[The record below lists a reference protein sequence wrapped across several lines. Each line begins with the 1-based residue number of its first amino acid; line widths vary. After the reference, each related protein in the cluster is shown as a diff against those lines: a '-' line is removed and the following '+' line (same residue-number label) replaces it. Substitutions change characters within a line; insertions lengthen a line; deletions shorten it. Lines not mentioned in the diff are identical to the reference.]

1 MDLWIAIRN
10 FILTALSIFAFYK
23 TIYQY
28 IGFFVKAKKFDPAP
42 QTRKYGIVIAARNEE
57 LVIGNLVNSL
67 YEQTYPRD
75 KFQVFVVA
83 DNCDK
88 NDRTAEIARE
98 CGAIVYE
105 RCCPEKARKG
115 WALEYL
121 FENIEKDFGIQS
133 YDGYLFFD
141 ADNVVS
147 RDYLERMNEAFAT
160 GVDGVIGYRNS
171 KNFEQNWISAHYSIH
186 FMRSSYTL
194 HRPRGRLNLCTHI
207 AGTGYLLSS
216 DMLKDG
222 WHYYSLTEDTQATMD
237 FAVQGKRIE
246 YCEAA
251 EFYDEQP
258 YQIKVMLR
266 QRLRWAKGRMA
277 CFFRYGAKLFYG
289 LVRPFKVEK
298 EQNKQ
303 PLKIFDYQKGVYKTL
318 SFRKK
323 ITFLIDRVM
332 EFCSYVVDLFA
343 IPFRQKGV
351 YKTLSFRE
359 KITFLIDCVMD
370 FCSYVVDLFAI
381 PFRYIAK
388 NYTNYDMIFYLLPIS
403 FIRRMLW
410 IASYIA
416 GIFVLGD
423 FLQDGV
429 ISEIGKLAGILFGTG
444 YIGSIGNGLLIVI
457 REWKHI
463 HCPNKLKLAFYLVT
477 WPLHDMIYPFICLA
491 SLFMHV
497 TWKPIKHDV
506 AKTLDDI
513 HAN

>member
-1 MDLWIAIRN
+1 METWIAIRN
-10 FILTALSIFAFYK
+10 SIFWILGILTFYK
-23 TIYQY
+23 TVYKY
-28 IGFFVKAKKFDPAP
+28 IGFFVKAKKFEPAP
-42 QTRKYGIVIAARNEE
+42 QTRKYGIVIAARNEQ

-67 YEQTYPRD
+67 HNQTYPREN
-75 KFQVFVVA
+75 FQVFVVA
-83 DNCDK
+83 DNCDED
-88 NDRTAEIARE
+88 DRTAEIARE

-105 RCCPEKARKG
+105 RHCPEKARKG

-133 YDGYLFFD
+133 FDGYLFFD

-186 FMRSSYTL
+186 FMRSSFTL

-289 LVRPFKVEK
+289 LVRPFKTDK
-298 EQNKQ
+298 EQNGPVPEMSNNK
-303 PLKIFDYQKGVYKTL
+303 KVEFRTL
-318 SFRKK
+318 SF
-323 ITFLIDRVM
+323 
-332 EFCSYVVDLFA
+332 C
-343 IPFRQKGV
+343 
-351 YKTLSFRE
+351 E
-359 KITFLIDCVMD
+359 KITFIIDKVMD
-370 FCSYVVDLFAI
+370 FCGYIVDCFARA
-381 PFRYIAK
+381 FRFIAK
-388 NYTNYDMIFYLLPIS
+388 NYTNFDMIFYLLPLS
-403 FIRRMLW
+403 FIRKMIW
-410 IASYIA
+410 IGDYIA
-416 GIFVLGD
+416 KVCVAIYLGTMFAEGIMPEV
-423 FLQDGV
+423 
-429 ISEIGKLAGILFGTG
+429 SMLAGVLFGTALG
-444 YIGSIGNGLLIVI
+444 YIACIGDAILIVI

-463 HCPNKLKLAFYLVT
+463 HCPNKFKLAFYLLT

-506 AKTLDDI
+506 ARTLEDI
-513 HAN
+513 HSN

>member
-1 MDLWIAIRN
+1 MQTLVDIR
-10 FILTALSIFAFYK
+10 TVIFAVIAFLTFYK
-23 TIYQY
+23 TVYRCM
-28 IGFFVKAKKFDPAP
+28 GFFIKAKKFDPAP
-42 QTRKYGIVIAARNEE
+42 QTKKYGIVIAARNEE
-57 LVIGNLVNSL
+57 LVIGNLVDSL
-67 YEQTYPRD
+67 HEQTYPRD

-83 DNCDK
+83 DNCDPD
-88 NDRTAEIARE
+88 DRTAEIARE
-98 CGAIVYE
+98 HGATVYE
-105 RCCPEKARKG
+105 RHCPEKARKG

-121 FENIEKDFGIQS
+121 FENIEKDYGIKS
-133 YDGYLFFD
+133 FDGYLFFD

-186 FMRSSYTL
+186 FMTSSMTY

-222 WHYYSLTEDTQATMD
+222 WHYSGLTEDTQATMD

-277 CFFRYGAKLFYG
+277 CFFRYGARLFIGLVKIFKASKVKECSPKLFNY
-289 LVRPFKVEK
+289 E
-298 EQNKQ
+298 
-303 PLKIFDYQKGVYKTL
+303 KGVFKTL

-323 ITFLIDRVM
+323 IGFIINRIGDLCTYL
-332 EFCSYVVDLFA
+332 VDIFA
-343 IPFRQKGV
+343 IPFK
-351 YKTLSFRE
+351 F
-359 KITFLIDCVMD
+359 
-370 FCSYVVDLFAI
+370 
-381 PFRYIAK
+381 IAK
-388 NYTNYDMIFYLLPIS
+388 NYTNFDMIFYLLPVS
-403 FIRRMLW
+403 FIRRML
-410 IASYIA
+410 SVGFYIA
-416 GIFVLGD
+416 EFCMGCYFGTL
-423 FLQDGV
+423 LADGMLPV
-429 ISEIGKLAGILFGTG
+429 FTALIIALFGTLPS
-444 YIGSIGNGLLIVI
+444 YIRNIIGGTLVVI

-463 HCPNKLKLAFYLVT
+463 HCPNKFKLAFYLIT
-477 WPLHDMIYPFICLA
+477 WPLHYMIYPFICFA

-506 AKTLDDI
+506 VKTLDEI
-513 HAN
+513 GNKAI

>member
-1 MDLWIAIRN
+1 MDWWVSLRTEVF
-10 FILTALSIFAFYK
+10 FILAILVFYK
-23 TIYQY
+23 TVYKT
-28 IGFFVKAKKFDPAP
+28 IGFFVKAKKFNPAP
-42 QTRKYGIVIAARNEE
+42 QTKKYGIVIAARNEE

-67 YEQTYPRD
+67 HNQTYPREN
-75 KFQVFVVA
+75 FRVFVVA
-83 DNCDK
+83 DNCSE

-98 CGAIVYE
+98 CGATVYE
-105 RCCPEKARKG
+105 RHCPEKARKG
-115 WALEYL
+115 WALEFL
-121 FENIEKDFGIQS
+121 FENIEKDFGIES
-133 YDGYLFFD
+133 FDGFLFFD

-147 RDYLERMNEAFAT
+147 RDYLERMNEAFST

-186 FMRSSYTL
+186 FMRSSMNL

-216 DMLKDG
+216 EMLKDG
-222 WHYYSLTEDTQATMD
+222 WHYSSLTEDTQATMD

-289 LVRPFKVEK
+289 LVRLFKIKKSE
-298 EQNKQ
+298 NKP
-303 PLKIFDYQKGVYKTL
+303 PLKVFDYEKGTFKTL
-318 SFRKK
+318 SFFKK
-323 ITFLIDRVM
+323 ITFIIDRVM
-332 EFCSYVVDLFA
+332 DLCGFVVDVFA
-343 IPFRQKGV
+343 IPFR
-351 YKTLSFRE
+351 F
-359 KITFLIDCVMD
+359 
-370 FCSYVVDLFAI
+370 
-381 PFRYIAK
+381 IAK
-388 NYTNYDMIFYLLPIS
+388 NFTNFDMILYLFPIS
-403 FIRRMLW
+403 FFKRMVWIAFYVAEFCIGFHAGTLLAEGMSPVIVALMGALFGT
-410 IASYIA
+410 IASYVSSVI
-416 GIFVLGD
+416 GGVFV
-423 FLQDGV
+423 
-429 ISEIGKLAGILFGTG
+429 
-444 YIGSIGNGLLIVI
+444 VI

-463 HCPNKLKLAFYLVT
+463 HCPNKFKLAFYLLT

-491 SLFMHV
+491 SIFMHV

-513 HAN
+513 GSK